1 MVTLAWI
8 GQWLESIPRHYHV
21 ALFVHVIHK
30 HMGNVLCL
38 YAQVEHAKAKEGISY
53 QLRNPIRKAIRFL
66 GLAGSW

>member
-8 GQWLESIPRHYHV
+8 GQWLESIPRHHHV
-21 ALFVHVIHK
+21 ALFVHVIHE

-38 YAQVEHAKAKEGISY
+38 YAQVEHTKAREGISC